1 MRIVE
6 PSVRVLYA
14 PEEKCPHCGGELDGA
29 YKRIERIGRTAYK
42 SEDKITPESAESFV
56 KMLADRR
63 HWPVFDHIHV
73 TVLWVTNRGV
83 SHELVRHRIAAY
95 LQESTRFCNYSKGKF
110 GGECSFVRPEEF
122 LPGTDDYDMW
132 AYQMGQTEQWY
143 LAWLARGK
151 KPDRARGVLP
161 NDLKTEIVSTFDFT
175 EWRHVLSLRTAPVA
189 HPQMRQL
196 TIPLLNEFAQRWP
209 HVFSDLLHRL

>member
-6 PSVRVLYA
+6 PSYEILYA
-14 PEEKCPHCGGELDGA
+14 PQDFCPHCKGVLDGA

-42 SEDKITPESAESFV
+42 SEDKITAESAETFTEMIV
-56 KMLADRR
+56 GRK
-63 HWPVFDHIHV
+63 HWPVLDHVHV
-73 TVLWVTNRGV
+73 TVLWVMNRGI

-110 GGECSFVRPEEF
+110 GNECTFIRPEEF
-122 LPGTDDYDMW
+122 KPGDENYAIW
-132 AYQMGQTEQWY
+132 SHQMGQTEKWY
-143 LAWLARGK
+143 LDWLARGFK
-151 KPDRARGVLP
+151 AERARGVLP

-175 EWRHVLSLRTAPVA
+175 EWRHVFKLRTAPVA

-196 TIPLLNEFAQRWP
+196 TIPLLAEFKTRWP
-209 HVFSDLLHRL
+209 LVFGDL

>member
-1 MRIVE
+1 MKIVE
-6 PSVRVLYA
+6 PSYHLLYA
-14 PEEKCPHCGGELDGA
+14 PEDKCPHCGGELDGA
-29 YKRIERIGRTAYK
+29 YKRIERIGRVAYK
-42 SEDKITPESAESFV
+42 SEDKITPESAEKFV
-56 KMLADRR
+56 RMLADRK
-63 HWPVFDHIHV
+63 HWPVFDHVHV

-110 GGECSFVRPEEF
+110 DSECSFVRPEEF
-122 LPGTDDYDMW
+122 RPGSEEYRLWCEDM
-132 AYQMGQTEQWY
+132 AYTEKAY
-143 LAWLARGK
+143 LRWLARGY

-175 EWRHVLSLRTAPVA
+175 EWRHVFSLRTAPVA

-196 TIPLLNEFAQRWP
+196 TVPLLGEFAQRWP
-209 HVFSDLLHRL
+209 AVFADLLPQS